1 MNNIELFKKL
11 IVDNKL
17 TLHDVVVY
25 SPGGANHAITDIIR
39 TESYLIVYSHT
50 KGNHWNIRG
59 NHYKTWHDIN
69 TGKYISEGYH
79 KEKELSKDRLLMKDY
94 KEIMKILKQQT
105 PVENE

>member
-1 MNNIELFKKL
+1 MNNVELFKKL

-17 TLHDVVVY
+17 TGYDVVVY
-25 SPGGANHAITDIIR
+25 SPGGWNHAITDIIR

-50 KGNHWNIRG
+50 RGNHWNIGG
-59 NHYKTWHDIN
+59 NHYKMWYDIN
-69 TGKYISEGYH
+69 TGKKITEGIV
-79 KEKELSKDRLLMKDY
+79 KEKEISKDRLLMKDY